1 MTNQP
6 NSDSSQETH
15 QTTEEITSNKQVTV
29 DSLQAEIPPLVT
41 VTPPYNDGACGD
53 RCSPV
58 NTDISQEEKSLT
70 THTNTK
76 TARGVTQTVDNK
88 RLRLSQSWL
97 IIIALVTMG
106 LGLWIDFAWLGLAG
120 SIAALLFSL
129 GVVFN
134 SVKGWIIR
142 FLTPNERKNILGF
155 LGFTLACAGL
165 FKYLGIY
172 QRISNWLN
180 QFKYDEFGSWADWV
194 GALGQISIAVLAVY
208 IAWAQYVISKDL
220 TIQQNRITQQQTI
233 DAYFQGISDLAL
245 NDDGFL
251 EDWPQERAIAEG
263 RTAAILSSVD
273 SVGKAKILRF
283 LSQSRLLTPLRRDT
297 FLGRPILDGS
307 GGYAE
312 DRAYGLRVIHLGVM
326 LAGCNLAGQDLRWTD
341 LSEANMVRANLRECD
356 LVKANLSRTVLYEA
370 KLVGADLKST
380 RLFYGSVETASPRSR
395 TTPPNYETGECTG
408 VVIERSNLTGVKRL
422 NDEQRFYLCAW
433 GGEKT
438 RATIPGGCEDIP
450 NRLGR

>member
-6 NSDSSQETH
+6 NSDSNQEPNRTKEEITNNK
-15 QTTEEITSNKQVTV
+15 QITSDSLPVQAEISSVNTKISTEEIISPTHQNT
-29 DSLQAEIPPLVT
+29 QAVS
-41 VTPPYNDGACGD
+41 
-53 RCSPV
+53 R
-58 NTDISQEEKSLT
+58 
-70 THTNTK
+70 
-76 TARGVTQTVDNK
+76 VTQTLADK
-88 RLRLSQSWL
+88 KFRLSQSWS
-97 IIIALVTMG
+97 IIIALAIMG
-106 LGLWIDFAWLGLAG
+106 LGLWFNFSWLGIAG

-134 SVKGWIIR
+134 SVRGWIVR
-142 FLTPNERKNILGF
+142 FLTPAERRNILAF

-165 FKYLGIY
+165 FKYLGLY
-172 QRISNWLN
+172 QAVSNWLN

-208 IAWAQYVISKDL
+208 VAWAQYVISKDL

-233 DAYFQGISDLAL
+233 DAYFQGVSDLAL

-273 SVGKAKILRF
+273 SIGKAKILRF

-297 FLGRPILDGS
+297 FLGRPILDGT

-341 LSEANMVRANLRECD
+341 LSEANMVRANLTNCD

-370 KLVGADLKST
+370 KLMGADLKST

-395 TTPPNYETGECTG
+395 TAPPNYETGEYTG
-408 VVIERSNLTGVKRL
+408 VVIERCNLTGVKRL
-422 NDEQRFYLCAW
+422 NEEQRYYFCAW

-438 RATIPGGCEDIP
+438 RETIPGGCQNIP
-450 NRLGR
+450 NKLGR